1 MLKNSLDQV
10 GDIIHLR
17 EDQEVPCDCIVL
29 TSSHVQ
35 VNTHHLILLHI
46 WICLILR
53 IPLKPIWAN
62 IHLIL
67 LHILICLI
75 LGILQITVFP

>member
-1 MLKNSLDQV
+1 MHGKVVSGIFNIDLEELTQV

-35 VNTHHLILLHI
+35 VNTHLILLHIFLILGILLHI
-46 WICLILR
+46 WISLIL
-53 IPLKPIWAN
+53 
-62 IHLIL
+62 
-67 LHILICLI
+67 
-75 LGILQITVFP
+75 